1 MKTQIINRRL
11 PATDHQALITEYR
24 SSIAGYLIRLLVI
37 LLLTVICAG
46 VCPHPP
52 AQAASNKKSI
62 PPAVRVVLI
71 KVSSLINQKAYDRA
85 IETLEAFKSR
95 GKSVPASGES
105 DPKGYHHPEIYFA
118 LGTCHLLTNNYQW
131 AVQAFEQVLK
141 QDPTHISAWLNLA
154 KAAYELKDY
163 SWAAHC
169 FSQAYLPDKNPEHLY
184 YSAVA
189 YLMAQRSKP
198 SIAAFEKLFKN
209 HPDKIQPAWRENF
222 VHALLSADFARRAL
236 PHIRLLAEHYTDE
249 KQVQWQEIL
258 LHQYM
263 QLDMQEQARTY
274 ALFLTRQAPTR
285 AKWWKALAHVY
296 LQDGNYKPALT
307 AFTIYS
313 HLEPL
318 TDQET
323 NLLADLHLQLGIPVK
338 AAPLYAA
345 VLQKKIDARL
355 LHNLMLALQQLGRPE
370 EALKALRRSA
380 PDTKDPNLLM
390 LKADLLYNLERYAEA
405 AQAYR
410 QTAET
415 DTKQKGRAWL
425 MAGYA
430 ALQANDVEAG
440 RNAFKQ
446 AATFDRH
453 RKAALLAMGR
463 LPKTR

>member
-1 MKTQIINRRL
+1 MKTPI
-11 PATDHQALITEYR
+11 TDHRSPITGHRIPITDHLYR
-24 SSIAGYLIRLLVI
+24 VLAFLLFIAV
-37 LLLTVICAG
+37 VAN
-46 VCPHPP
+46 VCPYSR
-52 AQAASNKKSI
+52 AQAASNRNI
-62 PPAVRVVLI
+62 MPPAVRAVLT
-71 KVSSLINQKAYDRA
+71 KVSSLISQKAYDRA
-85 IETLEAFKSR
+85 IETLDAFKSR
-95 GKSVPASGES
+95 RGSVPVPGEP

-118 LGTCHLLTNNYQW
+118 LGTCHLLKNDYQP
-131 AVQAFEQVLK
+131 AVQAFEQALK

-154 KAAYELKDY
+154 KAANELNDY
-163 SWAAHC
+163 SRAAHC
-169 FSQAYLPDKNPEHLY
+169 FAQAYENAPNKNPEHLY

-189 YLMAQRSKP
+189 YLMAQRSNP
-198 SIAAFEKLFKN
+198 SIAAFEKLLKK
-209 HPDKIQPAWRENF
+209 HPDKIQQAWRENF
-222 VHALLSADFARRAL
+222 IRALLSADFARRAL
-236 PHIRLLAEHYTDE
+236 PHIRLLADHYTGQ

-274 ALFLTRQAPTR
+274 ALFLTRQAPIR

-307 AFTIYS
+307 ALTIYS
-313 HLEPL
+313 HLESL

-338 AAPLYAA
+338 AAPLYEA
-345 VLQKKIDARL
+345 VLQKKTDARL

-370 EALKALRRSA
+370 QALKALQLSA
-380 PDTKDPNLLM
+380 PNTKDPNLLM
-390 LKADLLYNLERYAEA
+390 LKADLLYNLERYEEA
-405 AQAYR
+405 VQAYR
-410 QTAET
+410 QTAAT
-415 DTKQKGRAWL
+415 NTKQKGRAWL

-430 ALQANDVEAG
+430 ALQANDVDAG

-463 LPKTR
+463 LPKT